1 MWYYTSLNFKKSRKM
16 INPDDYAILKQTL
29 LDQERLFIKLDLITN
44 EYEESQLLEIGFYF
58 EDEEKFSRRWLT
70 LSSKIVDALAIA
82 LEGYNVELLRNVILD
97 ERVLHL
103 RMIKDENSEEIKISY
118 AKDGSL
124 SITQLS

>member
-1 MWYYTSLNFKKSRKM
+1 M

-44 EYEESQLLEIGFYF
+44 EYEESQLLESGFYF

-70 LSSKIVDALAIA
+70 LSSKIVDAIAIA

>member
-44 EYEESQLLEIGFYF
+44 EYEESQLLESGFYF

-70 LSSKIVDALAIA
+70 LSSKIVDAIAIA